1 VTATGIA
8 PTPHRVGLPLVAS
21 LLALGAGL
29 VWSLGVT
36 AARSAQHSD
45 TWQYMLW
52 RSIGVLVVME
62 IITRIRRRPPLLAT
76 AFGSGNM
83 MLMACVTLLTASIAF
98 VYAVKNTTAANA
110 AFLASITPLVAAVLG
125 RVFLRERLTPV
136 TIWALA
142 VALSGLLVMVLG
154 DLGRGNM
161 AGNISACLS
170 SVGFAGYTVCLRTDR
185 TRDWSAALPGYALM
199 LGAACAAITI
209 ANDNTLRPPAGDI
222 GYALLHG
229 AVLIVIGTAMYN
241 HASKVVP
248 AVAMTVFAQTET
260 VFAPIWVFL
269 RFDERPKPLTL
280 VGGAIILIAVLGQA
294 LLNNRS
300 ATAVS

>member
-8 PTPHRVGLPLVAS
+8 PMPHRVGLPLVAS

-62 IITRIRRRPPLLAT
+62 IVTRIRRRPPLLVT
-76 AFGSGNM
+76 AFGSGST
-83 MLMACVTLLTASIAF
+83 MLLACVTLLTASIAF

-125 RVFLRERLTPV
+125 RVFLRERLTPITV
-136 TIWALA
+136 WALA

-199 LGAACAAITI
+199 LAAACAAITI
-209 ANDNTLRPPAGDI
+209 ANGNALRPPAGDI

-269 RFDERPKPLTL
+269 RFGERPKPLTL

-300 ATAVS
+300 ASAVS